1 MGKNTTQIS
10 FEVQVLQGG
19 NWRIHA
25 QFSEDERDEAIGEAK
40 ALESMP
46 GVGDI
51 KVIRD
56 AFDTETHLH
65 NEHIIYKYNSPHAA
79 AQVSDADR
87 FARVASGGGPRGGGR
102 VPDFDTG
109 GRKKRSRKK
118 SSGLG
123 VITKLLLVILFG
135 LALAAVITGI
145 ASEML
150 PHKKILGI
158 ALFGKMRAN
167 VLFGMFIL
175 FFVVTVGSSFRVF
188 MARDELNAPNIP
200 NLPNRS
206 RKPAAKKQQ
215 KQEKQEKPT
224 KKELDKREERK
235 KREEKRK
242 KQEEARKKEEED
254 KKKEEEDKKKEAES
268 DGENE
273 DALKKETEEAIRKKE
288 EEDKAPE
295 DSTPEED
302 GVPEE
307 IMSANAEKQKVVM
320 MSFFGESI
328 RKLPAERKK
337 MDNYNRFGV
346 NLYLAGASEAIG
358 SERGLDAEET
368 EKILSDSLKVMG
380 MAENN
385 ADAFAKRYEEYLLS
399 DKRYMQMFQSGR
411 RDMSGYL
418 AGEGDA
424 AIRMDE
430 TLDEWNKPKEPD
442 NPERQI
448 VVMFTDIV
456 GSTAMTHEK
465 GNLGAQEIVRAHNK
479 VVREALIKF
488 HGKEIK
494 HTGDGIMASFE
505 DVTDSINSTAH
516 MQRLIQLHNQN
527 ATDMQLRVKI
537 GTAMGSVVVEENDLY
552 GVTVQMAARIVDKAT
567 EGMNLVSD
575 TVYGMLKGGTMQFV
589 KRGPYLM
596 KGIDGP
602 AYLYEH
608 VWDDKADIA
617 AMTAQAEADNAVL
630 AEQAGIAATPEQAA
644 PATPE
649 QAAPATPAPG
659 QAEQPPSENQST
671 PAPGQA
677 EQPPSENQGPQ

>member
-1 MGKNTTQIS
+1 
-10 FEVQVLQGG
+10 
-19 NWRIHA
+19 
-25 QFSEDERDEAIGEAK
+25 
-40 ALESMP
+40 MP

-242 KQEEARKKEEED
+242 KQEEARKK
-254 KKKEEEDKKKEAES
+254 
-268 DGENE
+268 
-273 DALKKETEEAIRKKE
+273 

-602 AYLYEH
+602 AYL
-608 VWDDKADIA
+608 
-617 AMTAQAEADNAVL
+617 
-630 AEQAGIAATPEQAA
+630 
-644 PATPE
+644 
-649 QAAPATPAPG
+649 
-659 QAEQPPSENQST
+659 
-671 PAPGQA
+671 
-677 EQPPSENQGPQ
+677 

>member
-1 MGKNTTQIS
+1 MGKDNTQIS
-10 FEVQVLQGG
+10 FEVQVLQSG

-25 QFSEDERDEAIGEAK
+25 QFSENERDEAINEAK

-65 NEHIIYKYNSPHAA
+65 NEHIVYKFNSPNASVHT
-79 AQVSDADR
+79 SDADR
-87 FARVASGGGPRGGGR
+87 FARLASGGGPRGGGGK

-109 GRKKRSRKK
+109 GGKKRSRKK

-135 LALAAVITGI
+135 LALAAVVTGI
-145 ASEML
+145 ASEMM
-150 PHKKILGI
+150 PHKKVLGI
-158 ALFGKMRAN
+158 ALYGKMRAN

-188 MARDELNAPNIP
+188 MARDELNVPNIP
-200 NLPNRS
+200 NMPSRN
-206 RKPAAKKQQ
+206 RKPAPK
-215 KQEKQEKPT
+215 KQEKQEKQT
-224 KKELDKREERK
+224 KEELSAREERK
-235 KREEKRK
+235 KREE
-242 KQEEARKKEEED
+242 ARKKEEEKRKKEEAER
-254 KKKEEEDKKKEAES
+254 KKKEKES
-268 DGENE
+268 DSENE
-273 DALKKETEEAIRKKE
+273 DALKKETEEAIKKKE

-295 DSTPEED
+295 ETAPEED
-302 GVPEE
+302 DAFEE
-307 IMSANAEKQKVVM
+307 MMSLNAEKQKVVM

-346 NLYLAGASEAIG
+346 NLYLAGAAEAIG
-358 SERGLDAEET
+358 SERNLESDET

-399 DKRYMQMFQSGR
+399 DARYMQMFQSGR

-418 AGEGDA
+418 AGEGDS

-430 TLDEWNKPKEPD
+430 TLEEWNKPKEPD

-505 DVTDSINSTAH
+505 DVTNSVNSTAH

-527 ATDMQLRVKI
+527 APDVPLKVKI

-552 GVTVQMAARIVDKAT
+552 GVTVQMAARIVDKGGD
-567 EGMNLVSD
+567 GMNLVSD

-617 AMTAQAEADNAVL
+617 AMTAQAEIDNAVL
-630 AEQAGIAATPEQAA
+630 AAQANIV

-649 QAAPATPAPG
+649 APTPTSSP
-659 QAEQPPSENQST
+659 EQSEQHS
-671 PAPGQA
+671 P
-677 EQPPSENQGPQ
+677 ENQG

>member
-1 MGKNTTQIS
+1 MGKDNTQIS
-10 FEVQVLQGG
+10 FEVQVLQSG

-25 QFSEDERDEAIGEAK
+25 QFSENERDDAIDEAR

-51 KVIRD
+51 KVVRD

-65 NEHIIYKYNSPHAA
+65 SEHIVYKYNSPNAIS
-79 AQVSDADR
+79 QTSDADR
-87 FARVASGGGPRGGGR
+87 FARLASGGGPRGGGSR
-102 VPDFDTG
+102 GGGSRGG
-109 GRKKRSRKK
+109 GRASSFDHSGGSKRSRKK
-118 SSGLG
+118 SSGFG

-135 LALAAVITGI
+135 LALAAVVTGI
-145 ASEML
+145 ASELM
-150 PHKKILGI
+150 PYKKVLGI
-158 ALFGKMRAN
+158 ALYGKMRAN

-175 FFVVTVGSSFRVF
+175 FFVFTVGSSFQVF
-188 MARDELNAPNIP
+188 MARDELNVPNIP
-200 NLPNRS
+200 NMPNRS
-206 RKPAAKKQQ
+206 RKPAAKKQ
-215 KQEKQEKPT
+215 KQEKQEKQT
-224 KKELDKREERK
+224 KEVLSAREERK
-235 KREEKRK
+235 KREEERK
-242 KQEEARKKEEED
+242 KQEEARKEEAAELKKQEEESAS
-254 KKKEEEDKKKEAES
+254 EN
-268 DGENE
+268 GENE
-273 DALKKETEEAIRKKE
+273 DALKKETEDAIKKKE
-288 EEDKAPE
+288 EEDRAPE
-295 DSTPEED
+295 ET
-302 GVPEE
+302 VPEE
-307 IMSANAEKQKVVM
+307 VMSDNAEKQKVVM

-358 SERGLDAEET
+358 SERGLDAAET

-385 ADAFAKRYEEYLLS
+385 ADSFAKRYEEYLLS

-424 AIRMDE
+424 AVRMDE
-430 TLDEWNKPKEPD
+430 TLDEWNKPAEPE
-442 NPERQI
+442 NPEKQI

-505 DVTDSINSTAH
+505 DVTDSVNSTAH

-527 ATDMQLRVKI
+527 APDIPLKVKI

-552 GVTVQMAARIVDKAT
+552 GVTVQMAARIVDKGG

-617 AMTAQAEADNAVL
+617 AMTAQADADNAAL
-630 AEQAGIAATPEQAA
+630 AAQADIAPPAEVPASAPEQV
-644 PATPE
+644 E
-649 QAAPATPAPG
+649 Q
-659 QAEQPPSENQST
+659 QPP
-671 PAPGQA
+671 
-677 EQPPSENQGPQ
+677 ENQGQQ

>member
-10 FEVQVLQGG
+10 FEVQVLQSG

-25 QFSEDERDEAIGEAK
+25 QFSENERDDAIDEAK

-65 NEHIIYKYNSPHAA
+65 GEHIIYKYNSPHAT

-87 FARVASGGGPRGGGR
+87 FARLASGGGSRGGGGHI
-102 VPDFDTG
+102 PDFDG
-109 GRKKRSRKK
+109 GGKRKKPYKK
-118 SSGLG
+118 SSGIG

-135 LALAAVITGI
+135 LALAAAITGI

-150 PHKKILGI
+150 PHKKILGV

-175 FFVVTVGSSFRVF
+175 FFVITVGSSFRVF

-206 RKPAAKKQQ
+206 HKPAPKKQKQ
-215 KQEKQEKPT
+215 VKQEKQEKQT

-235 KREEKRK
+235 KREEERK
-242 KQEEARKKEEED
+242 KQEEKR
-254 KKKEEEDKKKEAES
+254 KKEAEEKKKEKEAGS
-268 DGENE
+268 ENE

-295 DSTPEED
+295 EAPEEAPAED
-302 GVPEE
+302 IVPEE
-307 IMSANAEKQKVVM
+307 IMSANAEMQKVVM

-346 NLYLAGASEAIG
+346 NLYLAGAAEAIG
-358 SERGLDAEET
+358 SERNLEAEET

-399 DKRYMQMFQSGR
+399 DARYMQMFQSGR

-418 AGEGDA
+418 AGEGDG

-430 TLDEWNKPKEPD
+430 TLEEWNKPKEPE

-479 VVREALIKF
+479 VVREALAKF
-488 HGKEIK
+488 RGKEIK

-527 ATDMQLRVKI
+527 APDIPLKVKI

-552 GVTVQMAARIVDKAT
+552 GVTVQMAARIVDKAS
-567 EGMNLVSD
+567 EGINLVSD
-575 TVYGMLKGGTMQFV
+575 TVYGMLKGGVMQFI

-608 VWDDKADIA
+608 IWDDKADVA
-617 AMTAQAEADNAVL
+617 AMQAEADAANAAL
-630 AEQAGIAATPEQAA
+630 AQQAEIAAAESEAPAAPVPEQ
-644 PATPE
+644 TE
-649 QAAPATPAPG
+649 Q
-659 QAEQPPSENQST
+659 Q
-671 PAPGQA
+671 
-677 EQPPSENQGPQ
+677 NQGQ

>member
-1 MGKNTTQIS
+1 MGKDSVQTS
-10 FEVQVLQGG
+10 YEVQVLQSG

-25 QFSEDERDEAIGEAK
+25 QFSKEEREEAIDEAR

-51 KVIRD
+51 KVVRD
-56 AFDTETHLH
+56 DYDTETHLH
-65 NEHIIYKYNSPHAA
+65 NEHIVYKYNNPHAS
-79 AQVSDADR
+79 AQVSDSER
-87 FARVASGGGPRGGGR
+87 FARLASGGARRGGGGK
-102 VPDFDTG
+102 VPDFETNAD
-109 GRKKRSRKK
+109 KKRRAGGK
-118 SSGLG
+118 SSGFG
-123 VITKLLLVILFG
+123 VLVKLLLVILFG
-135 LALAAVITGI
+135 LTMAAVVTGI
-145 ASEML
+145 AAGIL
-150 PHKKILGI
+150 PYKKIMGI
-158 ALFGKMRAN
+158 ALYGKMRAN
-167 VLFGMFIL
+167 VMFVIFVL
-175 FFVVTVGSSFRVF
+175 FFVITVASSFKVF
-188 MARDELNAPNIP
+188 MARDELRAP
-200 NLPNRS
+200 NLPS
-206 RKPAAKKQQ
+206 RPNLPRRPERK
-215 KQEKQEKPT
+215 KQEKQT
-224 KKELDKREERK
+224 KEETNAREERK
-235 KREEKRK
+235 KREE
-242 KQEEARKKEEED
+242 ERKKEEE
-254 KKKEEEDKKKEAES
+254 KRKKEEEKDES
-268 DGENE
+268 KDLTPDEE
-273 DALKKETEEAIRKKE
+273 DALRREIEEAIRKKS
-288 EEDKAPE
+288 EEDKP
-295 DSTPEED
+295 PEE
-302 GVPEE
+302 GEQPQQEESEEEAELEPE
-307 IMSANAEKQKVVM
+307 MSANAEQQKIVM

-346 NLYLAGASEAIG
+346 NLYLAGAAEAVG
-358 SERGLDAEET
+358 SERHLEAEET

-380 MAENN
+380 MAEAH

-399 DKRYMQMFQSGR
+399 DVRYMQMFQSGR

-418 AGEGDA
+418 AGEGDS

-430 TLDEWNKPKEPD
+430 TLEEWNKPKEPE

-488 HGKEIK
+488 RGKEIK

-505 DVTDSINSTAH
+505 DVTDSVNATAH

-527 ATDMQLRVKI
+527 EPNVPLKVKI

-552 GVTVQMAARIVDKAT
+552 GVTVQMAARIVDKAS

-575 TVYGMLKGGTMQFV
+575 TVYGMLKGGGMQFI

-608 VWDDKADIA
+608 VWNDKADIA
-617 AMTAQAEADNAVL
+617 ALTAQAEVDNAAL
-630 AEQAGIAATPEQAA
+630 EQAA
-644 PATPE
+644 AQAEPATTPE
-649 QAAPATPAPG
+649 NTENHPQA
-659 QAEQPPSENQST
+659 
-671 PAPGQA
+671 
-677 EQPPSENQGPQ
+677 